1 MGISGRSA
9 GSWAL
14 IIYSALGPGALATY
28 LQTKGQATVAATP
41 SQVRGISDLRGQ
53 RAVCVHCVHTIS
65 QTFLCILCSL
75 YSFSQTLTP
84 FSLLSSPLPR
94 LQLIHSSMPI
104 WSAIIAVQLGL
115 GGEDMG
121 PMSWAGGAAV
131 LAASVLAA
139 RFAH

>member
-1 MGISGRSA
+1 MRPTRCLC
-9 GSWAL
+9 AL
-14 IIYSALGPGALATY
+14 LTLTNFSFY
-28 LQTKGQATVAATP
+28 TVAP
-41 SQVRGISDLRGQ
+41 P
-53 RAVCVHCVHTIS
+53 
-65 QTFLCILCSL
+65 FL
-75 YSFSQTLTP
+75 P
-84 FSLLSSPLPR
+84 PPPPR